1 MRVRIDYAR
10 QDQHAGRVDEVAGA
24 GLRRD
29 ALANFEHFA
38 IADEDVG
45 FTLGIG
51 GDPGSAS
58 GQHRLITSPPATRPS
73 PLIWRLGFPPA
84 RPVPPLPSRP
94 AFVERGLY
102 GGAPR

>member
-51 GDPGSAS
+51 GDHGSAS
-58 GQHRLITSPPATRPS
+58 DQHRLITSPTATLPS
-73 PLIWRLGFPPA
+73 LLIRRSGFPRA
-84 RPVPPLPSRP
+84 RPVPPWPWRP
-94 AFVERGLY
+94 AFGERG
-102 GGAPR
+102 